1 MSESSFKLV
10 VQLTNSDWK
19 IFEGWRG
26 VAEHKRVGK
35 AQGAALKNFPSP
47 SKTGFWFCQ
56 RLIQYPRWLIWF
68 LKPIRQNV
76 YGYNGQLH
84 GKTNVTKLGSFT
96 WQSPSHGKTQRDIL
110 GKTHGTIQGS
120 ITWQNPLNGKSHW
133 DIHGKNH
140 GTKIVILD
148 VGWRQRQY
156 TFWTAIMIFW
166 GLIHT
171 SLWISL
177 DKNGLFGKVRVFE
190 GKHSQDWAEIAE
202 NEEIC
207 DLHDKNGGLRF
218 FWQLVQL
225 NYALVSQMG
234 CLERFIFENG
244 QPMTTPPPKVSF
256 WTFRLTV

>member
-1 MSESSFKLV
+1 MHPCINATISIIKKLQYNFSKNSSDLV
-10 VQLTNSDWK
+10 AGS
-19 IFEGWRG
+19 
-26 VAEHKRVGK
+26 
-35 AQGAALKNFPSP
+35 FP
-47 SKTGFWFCQ
+47 
-56 RLIQYPRWLIWF
+56 
-68 LKPIRQNV
+68 
-76 YGYNGQLH
+76 NGQLH
-84 GKTNVTKLGSFT
+84 GKTHVTRLGSLI

-171 SLWISL
+171 SLEISL

-234 CLERFIFENG
+234 CLELFIFENG
-244 QPMTTPPPKVSF
+244 QPMTTPPPKVYF
-256 WTFRLTV
+256 WAFRLTVSWAWSAFILRCLKLQM

>member
-1 MSESSFKLV
+1 MSVSSFKIDV
-10 VQLTNSDWK
+10 ELTNSE
-19 IFEGWRG
+19 IFGGWWVWRSTR
-26 VAEHKRVGK
+26 EQE
-35 AQGAALKNFPSP
+35 AQGAALKNFQSP
-47 SKTGFWFCQ
+47 SKTGLVRFCK
-56 RLIQYPRWLIWF
+56 RLIKYARYLIW
-68 LKPIRQNV
+68 LMKPIRQNV
-76 YGYNGQLH
+76 YGFNGQLH

-171 SLWISL
+171 SL
-177 DKNGLFGKVRVFE
+177 
-190 GKHSQDWAEIAE
+190 
-202 NEEIC
+202 
-207 DLHDKNGGLRF
+207 
-218 FWQLVQL
+218 
-225 NYALVSQMG
+225 
-234 CLERFIFENG
+234 
-244 QPMTTPPPKVSF
+244 
-256 WTFRLTV
+256 

>member
-1 MSESSFKLV
+1 MHPCINATISIIKKLQYNFSKNSSDLV
-10 VQLTNSDWK
+10 AGS
-19 IFEGWRG
+19 
-26 VAEHKRVGK
+26 
-35 AQGAALKNFPSP
+35 FP
-47 SKTGFWFCQ
+47 
-56 RLIQYPRWLIWF
+56 
-68 LKPIRQNV
+68 
-76 YGYNGQLH
+76 NGQLH
-84 GKTNVTKLGSFT
+84 GKTHVTRLGSLI

-171 SLWISL
+171 SLWINL

-218 FWQLVQL
+218 FLATCPIKL
-225 NYALVSQMG
+225 CIS
-234 CLERFIFENG
+234 ESNG
-244 QPMTTPPPKVSF
+244 MFGAFYFWKWSTHDDATTQSVV
-256 WTFRLTV
+256 LGI

>member
-1 MSESSFKLV
+1 MVSYMAKPMLP
-10 VQLTNSDWK
+10 DW
-19 IFEGWRG
+19 
-26 VAEHKRVGK
+26 AHSYGK
-35 AQGAALKNFPSP
+35 AHRMAK
-47 SKTGFWFCQ
+47 
-56 RLIQYPRWLIWF
+56 PR
-68 LKPIRQNV
+68 
-76 YGYNGQLH
+76 G
-84 GKTNVTKLGSFT
+84 
-96 WQSPSHGKTQRDIL
+96 IL

-218 FWQLVQL
+218 FLATCPIKL
-225 NYALVSQMG
+225 CIS
-234 CLERFIFENG
+234 ESNG
-244 QPMTTPPPKVSF
+244 MFGAFYFWKWSTHDDATTQSVF
-256 WTFRLTV
+256 LGI

>member
-1 MSESSFKLV
+1 MHPCINATISIIKKLQYNFSKNSSDLV
-10 VQLTNSDWK
+10 AGS
-19 IFEGWRG
+19 
-26 VAEHKRVGK
+26 
-35 AQGAALKNFPSP
+35 FP
-47 SKTGFWFCQ
+47 
-56 RLIQYPRWLIWF
+56 
-68 LKPIRQNV
+68 
-76 YGYNGQLH
+76 NGQLH
-84 GKTNVTKLGSFT
+84 GKTHVTRLGSLI

-234 CLERFIFENG
+234 CLELFIFENG
-244 QPMTTPPPKVSF
+244 QPMTTPPPKVYF
-256 WTFRLTV
+256 WAFRLTVNCFHILWFLIQLVLIDWYINDSLFFTDWNCPWRSVFEISFFEKI

>member
-1 MSESSFKLV
+1 M
-10 VQLTNSDWK
+10 Q
-19 IFEGWRG
+19 
-26 VAEHKRVGK
+26 
-35 AQGAALKNFPSP
+35 
-47 SKTGFWFCQ
+47 CC
-56 RLIQYPRWLIWF
+56 LIW
-68 LKPIRQNV
+68 LNKPIRQSV
-76 YGYNGQLH
+76 YEYNGQLH
-84 GKTNVTKLGSFT
+84 GKTHVTRLGSLI

-234 CLERFIFENG
+234 CLELFIFENG
-244 QPMTTPPPKVSF
+244 QPMTTPPPKVYF
-256 WTFRLTV
+256 WAFRLTVKCGDWGTPCAGWYHSSRRSATKSPPRGFK